1 MYLRHTTQRK
11 NGKVHRY
18 WRLVRSV
25 RVGRR
30 VIQQTVAH
38 LGELDDRG
46 RIEAR
51 GLARRLI
58 GAPEDAQLFDDGSR
72 DVAVPVRLKGI
83 RVERSRQFGDVYLAL
98 ALWRGMGLE
107 DLCERLL
114 PPGQERVSWAK
125 MAAVLVT
132 ARFCEPSS
140 ELHIAEDWYRR
151 TALCDLLQLGDEEVN
166 KDRLY
171 RGLDHL
177 LAHKAALETHLSK
190 RCGELFAIQNEVLLY
205 DVTSTYFEGLAEANP
220 QAQRGYSRDHRPDC
234 KQICIAL
241 VVTFDGFP
249 LGYEVF
255 AGNTHD
261 SKTLQTIVATMEAR
275 HGVVGRVWISDRG
288 MASAE
293 NLAWLRETGRRYIIG
308 APKSELKKFAAELA
322 RPDGW
327 RTVQEGVEVKLVRH
341 PETEETVIL
350 CRSADRRSKERAMH
364 DKFSQR
370 IDAALQRLAARITR
384 SKKRLDP
391 AQVNRQIGRI
401 LQQNQR
407 AAARFAIA
415 LQPDSLPGRI
425 SSQRELQRHLRQLGG
440 DLGRLLSPQIEHRR
454 LERSAALEGVHPAH
468 PGRSRF
474 PHPEGPAE
482 RPPDLASARGPR
494 PSSHPG
500 LLPRLRPLEVPRD
513 VAEPRRSRKLPAHDP
528 RRARAHSVTRRR
540 PADGYPWPSPP
551 ALRRST
557 RRRASRATRS
567 PRHRPAQ
574 AHAAGG
580 TRTRHSRT
588 RRLIHPRKKCSAKLF
603 R

>member
-1 MYLRHTTQRK
+1 MYLRHTVRK
-11 NGKVHRY
+11 KDGKVHRY

-25 RVGRR
+25 RIGRR

-38 LGELDDRG
+38 LGELDEGG

-51 GLARRLI
+51 SLARHLI

-83 RVERSRQFGDVYLAL
+83 RIERSRQFGDVYLAL

-114 PPGQERVSWAK
+114 PPGQEHVGWAK
-125 MAAVLVT
+125 MAAVLVA

-151 TALCDLLQLGDEEVN
+151 TALCDLLQLGDDEVN

-177 LAHKAALETHLSK
+177 LAHKAALEAHLAK

-220 QAQRGYSRDHRPDC
+220 QAKRGYSRDHRPDC
-234 KQICIAL
+234 KQVLIAL

-261 SKTLQTIVATMEAR
+261 SKTLQTIVDTMEAR

-288 MASAE
+288 MASTE

-308 APKSELKKFAAELA
+308 APKSELKKFGAELA
-322 RPDGW
+322 RPEGW
-327 RTVQEGVEVKLVRH
+327 RTVQEGVEVKLARH

-364 DKFSQR
+364 DKFSGR
-370 IDAALQRLAARITR
+370 IEAALQRLAARISR
-384 SKKRLDP
+384 SKKQLDP

-407 AAARFAIA
+407 AAARFVIA
-415 LQPDSLPGRI
+415 LQPDGCPAGFRLSVTYNDAFDDWATISEGTYLLRSNIADWSDTQLWKAYIQLTQVEAAFRI
-425 SSQRELQRHLRQLGG
+425 QKDQLNLRPVWHQREDRVQAHILVCFLAFVLWKCMEMWQSRAGLGN
-440 DLGRLLSPQIEHRR
+440 SPRTILEELARIQSHDVILPTATHGQI
-454 LERSAALEGVHPAH
+454 
-468 PGRSRF
+468 
-474 PHPEGPAE
+474 
-482 RPPDLASARGPR
+482 
-494 PSSHPG
+494 
-500 LLPRLRPLEVPRD
+500 RLRC
-513 VAEPRRSRKLPAHDP
+513 
-528 RRARAHSVTRRR
+528 VTQ
-540 PADGYPWPSPP
+540 PD
-551 ALRRST
+551 
-557 RRRASRATRS
+557 
-567 PRHRPAQ
+567 PAQ
-574 AHAAGG
+574 AALLD
-580 TRTRHSRT
+580 
-588 RRLIHPRKKCSAKLF
+588 RLGIVLPKRMRLAEHELPTLARSA
-603 R
+603 